1 MASAEEIAEAFER
14 LDRLEFE
21 EAMKRWFIERM
32 TPIEDLERKISY
44 GPRGFEVV
52 DRESEHEEIRPDRS
66 ERK

>member
-14 LDRLEFE
+14 LDGLDFE
-21 EAMKRWFIERM
+21 AAMHRFIERM
-32 TPIEDLERKISY
+32 LLLEGLERNISY
-44 GPRGFEVV
+44 GPHGSEGI